1 MMIELLYGR
10 VALQENRK
18 LLAKATAKTKAKA
31 KSKAPAAMKSGIFEL
46 TKCRSSDL
54 KEALPRFNRA
64 DTKKN
69 MEKEVLAKVGL

>member
-1 MMIELLYGR
+1 
-10 VALQENRK
+10 
-18 LLAKATAKTKAKA
+18 
-31 KSKAPAAMKSGIFEL
+31 MKSGIFEL